1 MSGTLSLVGYHLTFD
16 DEFNSPSDLSPFA
29 NSYPWGGTTLPS
41 NDEAENYV
49 PNTYGAAG
57 NPYSVANGALTITA
71 SPTPSGGL
79 PYTSGL
85 LSTANVF
92 SQNTGYFEIRAE
104 MPAASGFWPAFW
116 MLPEGAGYPEIDI
129 LEQPNNSGTQTDYW
143 NHTTTPTNS
152 SGGFVNTGTDV
163 FSGYH
168 TYGFLWTGTSI
179 QYVFDGQLIGSPQ
192 TVPPALAAEQMY
204 LLVNLAVGGPGSWP
218 GQPASG
224 ASSTYSIDYIRAY
237 SENPDVAGVN
247 LEPIS
252 SPDGVNTS
260 PLLLGATVGVTTPA
274 NATTT
279 VSTPITTTT
288 TTPTTTTAAT
298 PSRTPAAAT
307 TTTPATTTPATTTNA
322 TTATTSA
329 ATTPATTTPTSSTP
343 TTPASTTPTTIVT
356 TITPTTTVTKTASI
370 TPPTTVTSPNLTVA
384 ITATAAATP
393 AVTPIILG
401 ASQNTLFIA
410 TTAQGSFNVQG
421 AGNSDTITV
430 NGVGYASAVVSGTD
444 NAFNVAIS
452 GTTIAGSNVGQISFI
467 DGTVDY
473 NVNSPGAQVMRL
485 YDAAL
490 GRAPDPVGL
499 AGWVQS
505 IANGT
510 SLTSVAAGF
519 INSAEFQA
527 RYPGAGNPTSF
538 VTQLYANVLHRAPDA
553 AGLTGWVT
561 ALTSGQDSQA
571 QVLVGFSESAEN
583 QATTASSVTNG
594 LYVPNEDAA
603 EVARLYYT
611 ALDRP
616 PDLAGLTGW
625 TTQLENGTLNLQQV
639 AAGFTNSAE
648 FQAEYGSLSNTAFVD
663 LLYQNVLG
671 RAPDPGGQANWVNVL
686 NSNSMTRAS
695 VVLGF
700 SNSTEN
706 ETKLAPVIEN
716 TGIKFV

>member
-16 DEFNSPSDLSPFA
+16 DEFDSPSDLSPFA

-57 NPYSVANGALTITA
+57 NPYSVASGALTITA

-143 NHTTTPTNS
+143 DHTTTPTNS

-298 PSRTPAAAT
+298 PSSTPAAAST
-307 TTTPATTTPATTTNA
+307 TTPATTTPATTTPATTTNCNHERGDNPGDHNA
-322 TTATTSA
+322 HVVDADHARVVDADHNCHHHHADDDGHENRVDHA
-329 ATTPATTTPTSSTP
+329 ADHRD
-343 TTPASTTPTTIVT
+343 
-356 TITPTTTVTKTASI
+356 
-370 TPPTTVTSPNLTVA
+370 
-384 ITATAAATP
+384 
-393 AVTPIILG
+393 
-401 ASQNTLFIA
+401 IA
-410 TTAQGSFNVQG
+410 EPDCRHYSDRG
-421 AGNSDTITV
+421 GNSRGDPDHSRRQPEHALHRHHRAGQLQCPGRRQQRHHHRQWCWLRLGCRQRNRQRV
-430 NGVGYASAVVSGTD
+430 QRGDFRHHHRRQRCRTD
-444 NAFNVAIS
+444 
-452 GTTIAGSNVGQISFI
+452 
-467 DGTVDY
+467 
-473 NVNSPGAQVMRL
+473 
-485 YDAAL
+485 
-490 GRAPDPVGL
+490 
-499 AGWVQS
+499 
-505 IANGT
+505 
-510 SLTSVAAGF
+510 
-519 INSAEFQA
+519 
-527 RYPGAGNPTSF
+527 
-538 VTQLYANVLHRAPDA
+538 QLYRRHGGLQRQQPRRAGD
-553 AGLTGWVT
+553 
-561 ALTSGQDSQA
+561 
-571 QVLVGFSESAEN
+571 
-583 QATTASSVTNG
+583 
-594 LYVPNEDAA
+594 
-603 EVARLYYT
+603 
-611 ALDRP
+611 
-616 PDLAGLTGW
+616 
-625 TTQLENGTLNLQQV
+625 
-639 AAGFTNSAE
+639 
-648 FQAEYGSLSNTAFVD
+648 
-663 LLYQNVLG
+663 
-671 RAPDPGGQANWVNVL
+671 
-686 NSNSMTRAS
+686 AS
-695 VVLGF
+695 V
-700 SNSTEN
+700 
-706 ETKLAPVIEN
+706 
-716 TGIKFV
+716 